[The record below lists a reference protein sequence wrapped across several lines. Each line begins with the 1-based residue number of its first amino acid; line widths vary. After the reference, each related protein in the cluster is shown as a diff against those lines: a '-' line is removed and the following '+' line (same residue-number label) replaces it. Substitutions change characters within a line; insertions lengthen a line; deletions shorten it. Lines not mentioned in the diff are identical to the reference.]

1 MAEPNNP
8 CAICLDE
15 LGTNGGVQTL
25 QCGEFTS
32 AVVLLLALFERNKP
46 YETLG
51 RNISFV
57 ICTQVT
63 HSAVLVPPGITKFHD
78 NGVEITGAYFATQS
92 KKPLTPIMTM
102 HELSAY
108 RITRTAVD
116 TTQRTWVSLQA
127 YHVWRN
133 T

>member
-32 AVVLLLALFERNKP
+32 AVVLLVALFERNKP

-51 RNISFV
+51 PNTIFV

-63 HSAVLVPPGITKFHD
+63 HSAVLVPPGITKLHD
-78 NGVEITGAYFATQS
+78 NGVEITGAHFATQS
-92 KKPLTPIMTM
+92 RNPLKPVMIMQ
-102 HELSAY
+102 ELSAH
-108 RITRTAVD
+108 RITRTSVD
-116 TTQRTWVSLQA
+116 TTQRT
-127 YHVWRN
+127 
-133 T
+133 